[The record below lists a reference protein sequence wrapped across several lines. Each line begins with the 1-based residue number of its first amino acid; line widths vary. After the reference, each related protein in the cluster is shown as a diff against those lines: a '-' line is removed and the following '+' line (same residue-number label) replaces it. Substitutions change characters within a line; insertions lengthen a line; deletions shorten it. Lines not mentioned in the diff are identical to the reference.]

1 MSKHGDLKVVGS
13 LSLGRD
19 AQNLLSDKRI
29 ALLQHIGACG
39 SITQAAKAAGL
50 SYKGAWDAVDTMN
63 SMFGEPLVATM
74 TGGKGGGG
82 TQLTATGI
90 RIVDAYRALLREH
103 QRFMKAASSGIEDFD
118 NVYQMIRRLSV
129 KTSARNQFFGKV
141 SGIKLGP
148 VNVEVELTLTGGD
161 KIHSVITHDG
171 LDNLCLKIG
180 SEAWALVKA
189 SWIILAL
196 PDAADKLSARNQL
209 PGKVTRI
216 IPGNVNTEVTLQLDG
231 GNTVSVVVTNESV
244 TALKLAEDVAA
255 CAVFKASSVI
265 LGVTD

>member
-1 MSKHGDLKVVGS
+1 MAEQNNFKVMGS
-13 LSLGRD
+13 LSLGLD

-29 ALLQHIGACG
+29 ALLEKVGEFG
-39 SITQAAKAAGL
+39 SITQAAKAVKL
-50 SYKGAWDAVDTMN
+50 SYKGAWDAVDAMN
-63 SMFGEPLVATM
+63 SMFGEPLVVTM

-90 RIVDAYRALLREH
+90 RIVDTYRALLREH
-103 QRFMKAASSGIEDFD
+103 QRFMQAASAGIENFD
-118 NVYQMIRRLSV
+118 NIYQMIRRLSV

-141 SGIKLGP
+141 TVIKLGP

-171 LDNLCLKIG
+171 LDSLGLKVG

-189 SWIILAL
+189 SWIILAM
-196 PDAADKLSARNQL
+196 PEAAAKVSARNKL
-209 PGKVTRI
+209 PGKISRI
-216 IPGNVNTEVTLQLDG
+216 TPGNVNTEVVMQLDG
-231 GNTVSVVVTNESV
+231 GNAVSVVITNDSV
-244 TALKLAEDVAA
+244 TSLSLAVGVEV

-265 LGVTD
+265 MGVTD

>member
-1 MSKHGDLKVVGS
+1 MTNSSELKVVGS
-13 LSLGRD
+13 LSLGTD
-19 AQNLLSDKRI
+19 DQNLLSDKRI
-29 ALLQHIGACG
+29 ALLQSVGECG
-39 SITQAAKAAGL
+39 SITQAAKAVGL
-50 SYKGAWDAVDTMN
+50 SYKGAWDAVDAMN
-63 SMFGEPLVATM
+63 SMFGEPLVVTM

-90 RIVDAYRALLREH
+90 RIVDAYGALRREQ
-103 QRFMKAASSGIEDFD
+103 QRFLKAASAGIEDFD

-141 SGIKLGP
+141 TAIKQGS

-161 KIHSVITHDG
+161 KVHSVITHDG
-171 LDNLCLKIG
+171 LDNLGLKIG

-196 PDAADKLSARNQL
+196 PEAADKLSARNRL
-209 PGKVTRI
+209 PGTVTRVV
-216 IPGNVNTEVTLQLDG
+216 PGNVNTEVTLLLDG
-231 GNTVSVVVTNESV
+231 GNAVSVVVTNESV
-244 TALKLAEDVAA
+244 NYLGLTEGIAA